1 MASPQTT
8 PTVPGPGLSVPE
20 TPPRE
25 ISIDV
30 ERLSKSYMIPTKKL
44 DTLKERAVRPFERAT
59 YRRLQALDEVSFE
72 VEQGE
77 FFGIVGRNGSGKST
91 LLKLLA
97 SIYRADAGR
106 IRIAGRVVPFI
117 ELGVGFNVELSA
129 RDNVV
134 LNGVMMGLT
143 PREARW
149 RFDEVIEFAELEEF
163 SELKLKNYS
172 SGMLVRLGFSLMTQV
187 DADVLLIDEVL
198 AVGDAAFQQKSF
210 DAFSRLHREGRTIVL
225 VTHDM
230 HTVEGHCDRA
240 ILLEEGRILEIGDAG
255 DVARRYLEL
264 NFEHR
269 RAEKES
275 EDVRFRGGGDVAEFV
290 DVRIVDE
297 SGATVTSIEARQPIR
312 IEIEIEA
319 KTRIERPMF
328 GFQILDGDGLQ
339 IFAPDPWGLDTPLT
353 DRALEPGE
361 RVHLRAEVANPLASG
376 HYYVNCALGRLAGQM
391 EMMAFRKHAADFVVY
406 GAKPFGG
413 LVAARLRDLDRG
425 RGPAMSTADGA
436 RRPGT
441 AELREITGPS
451 ALGGGARRFFDLLW
465 LTSVT
470 EFKLGYHG
478 TALGFLWSF
487 LRPLLLFGVLLLVF
501 TQVFRFGDDVKN
513 YPAML
518 LLQHHAVH
526 VLRRR
531 DRQRRDLG
539 GAKRER
545 GPQDAVPAAR
555 DPALGGDHERAPAR
569 AQPDR
574 RLHLPDRLRRRAGLD
589 LDPDPAADP
598 RRSSS

>member
-1 MASPQTT
+1 MTGSPAT

-20 TPPRE
+20 VSPRE

-30 ERLSKSYMIPTKKL
+30 ERLSKSYMIPTQKL
-44 DTLKERAVRPFERAT
+44 DTLKERAVRPFERAQ
-59 YRRLQALDEVSFE
+59 YRRLRALDDVSFD
-72 VEQGE
+72 VGRGE

-117 ELGVGFNVELSA
+117 ELGVGFNLELSA

-134 LNGVMMGLT
+134 LNGVMMGLS

-149 RFDEVIEFAELEEF
+149 RFNEVIEFAELEEF

-172 SGMLVRLGFSLMTQV
+172 SGMMVRLGFALLTLV

-230 HTVEGHCDRA
+230 NTVQGHCDRA
-240 ILLEEGRILEIGDAG
+240 ILLEEGQILQQGDAG

-269 RAEKES
+269 RADKES
-275 EDVRFRGGGDVAEFV
+275 EDVRFHGGGDVAEFLE
-290 DVRIVDE
+290 VRIVDE
-297 SGATVTSIEARQPIR
+297 AGAEVTSIEARQPIR

-339 IFAPDPWGLDTPLT
+339 IFAPDPWGLDDPLT
-353 DRALEPGE
+353 DRALEAGD
-361 RVHLRAEVANPLASG
+361 RVRLRAEVANPLASG
-376 HYYVNCALGRLAGQM
+376 HYYLNCALGRLSAQM

-406 GAKPFGG
+406 GVKPFGG
-413 LVAARLRDLDRG
+413 LVRLDYQ
-425 RGPAMSTADGA
+425 
-436 RRPGT
+436 
-441 AELREITGPS
+441 
-451 ALGGGARRFFDLLW
+451 
-465 LTSVT
+465 TSV
-470 EFKLGYHG
+470 E
-478 TALGFLWSF
+478 
-487 LRPLLLFGVLLLVF
+487 VE
-501 TQVFRFGDDVKN
+501 Q
-513 YPAML
+513 
-518 LLQHHAVH
+518 
-526 VLRRR
+526 
-531 DRQRRDLG
+531 
-539 GAKRER
+539 
-545 GPQDAVPAAR
+545 
-555 DPALGGDHERAPAR
+555 
-569 AQPDR
+569 
-574 RLHLPDRLRRRAGLD
+574 GL
-589 LDPDPAADP
+589 
-598 RRSSS
+598 

>member
-1 MASPQTT
+1 MASSQTT
-8 PTVPGPGLSVPE
+8 STVPGPGLSVPE

-25 ISIDV
+25 ISIEV
-30 ERLSKSYMIPTKKL
+30 ERLSKSYLIPTQKL

-59 YRRLQALDEVSFE
+59 HRRLQALDAVSFA

-143 PREARW
+143 PREARY
-149 RFDEVIEFAELEEF
+149 RFSEVIEFAELEEF

-172 SGMLVRLGFSLMTQV
+172 SGMMVRLGFALMTQV
-187 DADVLLIDEVL
+187 EADVLLIDEVL

-230 HTVEGHCDRA
+230 HTVQGHCDRA
-240 ILLEEGRILEIGDAG
+240 ILLEEGRIAQIGDAG

-269 RAEKES
+269 RAENEF
-275 EDVRFRGGGDVAEFV
+275 EDVRFRGGGDVAEFL

-339 IFAPDPWGLDTPLT
+339 IFSPDPWGLDTPLT
-353 DRALEPGE
+353 DRALEPGQ

-376 HYYVNCALGRLAGQM
+376 HYYVNCALGRLATEM
-391 EMMAFRKHAADFVVY
+391 EMMAFRKHAADFIVY
-406 GAKPFGG
+406 GVKPFGG
-413 LVAARLRDLDRG
+413 LVRLDY
-425 RGPAMSTADGA
+425 
-436 RRPGT
+436 
-441 AELREITGPS
+441 E
-451 ALGGGARRFFDLLW
+451 
-465 LTSVT
+465 TSV
-470 EFKLGYHG
+470 E
-478 TALGFLWSF
+478 
-487 LRPLLLFGVLLLVF
+487 VE
-501 TQVFRFGDDVKN
+501 D
-513 YPAML
+513 
-518 LLQHHAVH
+518 
-526 VLRRR
+526 
-531 DRQRRDLG
+531 
-539 GAKRER
+539 ER
-545 GPQDAVPAAR
+545 
-555 DPALGGDHERAPAR
+555 
-569 AQPDR
+569 
-574 RLHLPDRLRRRAGLD
+574 
-589 LDPDPAADP
+589 
-598 RRSSS
+598 